1 MRAVWSGTINFVL
14 VNIPVRLFSATED
27 KRVHF
32 RNLCGVCDTPIN
44 IKRWCPRCE
53 KEVPYENIN
62 KGFPVEK
69 DRFVVFAPKELEALE
84 PEGGGAITVDKFV
97 DTSEITPIAYDS
109 FYFVAPD
116 KEAERAY
123 SLIQKVLALHNK
135 AMVGRF
141 VTRGKEYVCVIQAY
155 QRGLLLTTLHFS
167 DEIHDIGEVL
177 EDLPVPSEDEI
188 RLASTLVNKLS
199 GRFNLD
205 EYMDNYRSMV
215 EELALQKDKGKEIIV
230 EAIPKPTAPTDLM
243 KELRRSIEVVT
254 H

>member
-14 VNIPVRLFSATED
+14 VNIPVKLFSATED

-53 KEVPYENIN
+53 KEVLYENIN

-69 DRFVVFAPKELEALE
+69 DRFVVFTRKELEALE

-109 FYFVAPD
+109 FYFIAPD

-123 SLIQKVLALHNK
+123 SLIRKVLALHNK

-141 VTRGKEYVCVIQAY
+141 VARGKEYVCVIQAY
-155 QRGLLLTTLHFS
+155 QKGLLLTTLHFS

-177 EDLPVPSEDEI
+177 EDLPVPTEDEI

-215 EELALQKDKGKEIIV
+215 EELALQKDRGKEIV
-230 EAIPKPTAPTDLM
+230 VKAKPKPAAPTDLM